1 MIDKRNQT
9 VKSFFTECHGLMIFF
24 SRRYYQQ
31 VTIDRPD
38 LVEYPKK
45 SKHFQNSIL
54 NLQGYKMSL
63 FKEKR
68 KKGKE
73 KKNESNEKR
82 SVIDFVDSDKYIEH

>member
-1 MIDKRNQT
+1 MSWIDD
-9 VKSFFTECHGLMIFF
+9 FF
-24 SRRYYQQ
+24 SQRYYQQ

-38 LVEYPKK
+38 LVEYPKNLNI
-45 SKHFQNSIL
+45 SKTLFWIC
-54 NLQGYKMSL
+54 KDKKCL

-73 KKNESNEKR
+73 KNESNEKR

>member
-24 SRRYYQQ
+24 PGDTINKLRS
-31 VTIDRPD
+31 IDRI
-38 LVEYPKK
+38 LLNTSIQKIYTFPKLYFEFARIK
-45 SKHFQNSIL
+45 NVF
-54 NLQGYKMSL
+54 

-73 KKNESNEKR
+73 KNESNEKR

>member
-1 MIDKRNQT
+1 MSWIDD
-9 VKSFFTECHGLMIFF
+9 FF

-38 LVEYPKK
+38 LVEYPKNLNI
-45 SKHFQNSIL
+45 SKTLFWIC
-54 NLQGYKMSL
+54 KDKKCPF

-68 KKGKE
+68 KEGKE
-73 KKNESNEKR
+73 KNESNEKR